1 MNISLGIQS
10 RIFLQKDFSNAN
22 LECKYSKSH
31 WLFYNWYFLQPEL
44 VRYWGY
50 DIEEHFVTTDDG
62 YILGMH
68 RIPYGSNGPTNS
80 STNRPAIF
88 LAHCLV
94 CNSAEFVFGPPSK
107 SLGYI
112 LADSGLY
119 WKYYT
124 VRPHSTLSLCPRKT

>member
-1 MNISLGIQS
+1 M
-10 RIFLQKDFSNAN
+10 
-22 LECKYSKSH
+22 
-31 WLFYNWYFLQPEL
+31 FYNWYFLQPEL

-68 RIPYGSNGPTNS
+68 RIPYGSDGPTNS
-80 STNRPAIF
+80 SNNRPAIF

-119 WKYYT
+119 
-124 VRPHSTLSLCPRKT
+124 